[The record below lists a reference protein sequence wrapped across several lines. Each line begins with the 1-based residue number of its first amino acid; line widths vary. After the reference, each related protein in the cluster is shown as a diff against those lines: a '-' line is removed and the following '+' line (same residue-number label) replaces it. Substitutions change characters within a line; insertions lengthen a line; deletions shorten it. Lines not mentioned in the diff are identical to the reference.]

1 MAPTDPSAE
10 QPQRFYAG
18 QPVAMEE
25 DLTTEFK
32 EVTSKQ
38 PANTI
43 IDTVE
48 DYAVA
53 FLNSEGGRIFWG
65 IRDADRCVV
74 GVSLDAGDR
83 DQIRKGIAGKFHLI
97 QPPVDPSCYRLD
109 FHTIDGAPE
118 AQSLCVV
125 EVAVVR
131 VSAREPFYNHR
142 GEAFI
147 RVEGVKQK
155 MVGPRLTAWI
165 LKRAQKDALPHGS
178 VDDPKIRGLIQ
189 RIRRIFSEHGLEPS
203 HLGRFLE
210 VRKAPFKLEL
220 TDIATDLALM
230 NWLTEERIDWI
241 AKTFLIR
248 REWIDGEDESIH
260 EQFAFDKNPQ
270 HFFTTVSQHSDALIW
285 DEVPDQCVA
294 YFLRWGIGKEWMRR
308 GEGRV
313 FVVLAIPLA
322 RLSNERTIYKYI
334 SDFQPYPW
342 ANYARTNIQLRA
354 WARLL
359 TISKGFICFGRE
371 VSVDVGQKIW
381 SNDVFLRDIIEN
393 HCEHTR
399 DDWHPEDHALYPEES
414 VVAKD
419 VDTLPSVID
428 YLKANNLPWEMT
440 RLCGTRGKSK

>member
-1 MAPTDPSAE
+1 MSQPDFSAK
-10 QPQRFYAG
+10 QPHRFVAG
-18 QPVAMEE
+18 QPVMMEE
-25 DLTTEFK
+25 NLTTEFK
-32 EVTSKQ
+32 EVASKN
-38 PANTI
+38 PVSTI

-53 FLNSEGGRIFWG
+53 FLNSEGGGIFWG
-65 IRDADRCVV
+65 IRDTDRCVI
-74 GVSLDAGDR
+74 GVSLNPEDR
-83 DQIRKGIAGKFHLI
+83 DQIRKGVAGKFHLI

-109 FHTIDGAPE
+109 FHAIESAAE

-131 VSAREPFYNHR
+131 VSAPEPFYNHK
-142 GEAFI
+142 GEAFV

-165 LKRAQKDALPHGS
+165 LRRTQKAHGS

-189 RIRRIFSEHGLEPS
+189 RIRRIFAEHGLEPS

-210 VRKAPFKLEL
+210 IRKAPFKLQL

-230 NWLTEERIDWI
+230 NWLTETRIDWI

-248 REWIDGEDESIH
+248 REWIDGEDKAIH

-270 HFFTTVSQHSDALIW
+270 HFFTTVSQHSDPLIW
-285 DEVPDQCVA
+285 GEVPDQCVA
-294 YFLRWGIGKEWMRR
+294 YFLRWGIGKEWMSK

-342 ANYARTNIQLRA
+342 TNRARTNIQLRA

-359 TISKGFICFGRE
+359 TISKGFVCFGRE
-371 VSVDVGQKIW
+371 VSVSAGDKIW
-381 SNDVFLRDIIEN
+381 SDTVFLRDIIEN
-393 HCEHTR
+393 ECKHTR

-419 VDTLPSVID
+419 TDTLPFVID
-428 YLKANNLPWEMT
+428 YLKVNKLPWETT
-440 RLCGTRGKSK
+440 RLWGMRHKPE